1 LIQEKNRVK
10 TRIFLHV
17 LSELKE
23 VEPKLAAWIQKLN
36 SFGLDATGPFFSRY
50 GASLKEL
57 DFSIMTFL
65 WNEKYG
71 HKLASIEGKQL
82 DYFCEPTSLKEA
94 RCLIWLLEEHRD
106 KFPALHNALDEF
118 FDIMDSRCTVLRKQ
132 DSGDVPFNSAK
143 IKNKGKKKKPKD
155 SKPMLVGSGTASVT
169 ANNETVTSGEDHNRR
184 NSNSAG
190 PFVVPDHLRQDVE
203 EFEAIYEQHSSEY
216 VVRNKK
222 LWDINPKQ
230 KCSTL
235 YDYFSQ
241 LLEEHGPLDMSNKMF
256 SEEYEFFPEETR
268 QILDKA
274 GGLKSFLLGCP
285 RFVVIDNCI
294 ALKKVALRLKKKRKK
309 KNIKTKVEEI
319 SKTGEYLR
327 VKLPLNP
334 SAREFKPDVKSK
346 PVSDLSSAAASED
359 VKPKPIAANSPKPTW
374 EAVKPK
380 PVSGDSSRSV
390 SENEKPKEVSSDP
403 PKPVSEDAGHKGVSS
418 DSPKPASEDVKPT
431 YWTPPHLVTGYPTY
445 LPFRG
450 FDMTQTPPPYINVL
464 PSLPQYTNIYTS
476 LASVSSEYQL
486 QRSVPVVPSFI
497 ASDGP
502 DESAAVY
509 FEGHRLN
516 AENAPGNQVAPKTQ
530 ILQDSLEVSVKTQ
543 CSADGADTA
552 LSESNRCHGH
562 CGNSADEWEVSPGN
576 TDEVTN
582 VPHTQV
588 VAVQVSW
595 NIRHQEVN
603 TEPYDPFEAQQ
614 GDILQ
619 IEKEYQVLQAQL
631 KEACENYE
639 QRKLEGSEET
649 RDLEEKLKRNLEE
662 NKISKTE
669 LDWFLEDL
677 EKEIKKWQHE
687 KKEIQ
692 ESLKALTKKMRK
704 VLNASESYAQ
714 KNDEK
719 DKEHELLLDQSLEIS
734 DTFTNEKMKVEECIK
749 KGKENYEESLQRA
762 VAAEVSVLENWKDMD
777 VYKLQIMDSQAEGYL
792 KNLKLLS
799 SDSATYPDMESDV
812 HSWESFL
819 SKVRKEIVKA
829 KSQYEEQIQAV
840 KNGSQLS
847 ELPKVQIPEL
857 SFPICSAI
865 PPTVL
870 PESSGHADHGTS
882 TSTSHGTGN
891 QTAVPKDSSLV
902 SANDGPVGASSP
914 PLTGSLSC
922 QPEVTQLPECKITG
936 QETPPKQ
943 SLVADQKPPILPGC
957 ATHSSQSPKKP
968 FNSIIEHLSV
978 VFPCYNSTELAGFIK
993 KVRNKN
999 KNSLSGLSIDE
1010 IVQRVTEHIVDEQ
1023 KKKKP
1028 NSNSGKDKKL
1038 SEPSSAASV
1047 TRASQ
1052 GPPSIIA
1059 GPSPKTKGQKTED
1072 IPASGAASC
1081 ELCREVFKSKNVRVL
1096 KCGHKFHKGCFKQ
1109 WLKGQSTCPAC
1120 LDQDLL

>member
-1 LIQEKNRVK
+1 V
-10 TRIFLHV
+10 IF
-17 LSELKE
+17 
-23 VEPKLAAWIQKLN
+23 
-36 SFGLDATGPFFSRY
+36 F
-50 GASLKEL
+50 
-57 DFSIMTFL
+57 
-65 WNEKYG
+65 
-71 HKLASIEGKQL
+71 
-82 DYFCEPTSLKEA
+82 
-94 RCLIWLLEEHRD
+94 HR
-106 KFPALHNALDEF
+106 
-118 FDIMDSRCTVLRKQ
+118 
-132 DSGDVPFNSAK
+132 
-143 IKNKGKKKKPKD
+143 
-155 SKPMLVGSGTASVT
+155 
-169 ANNETVTSGEDHNRR
+169 
-184 NSNSAG
+184 
-190 PFVVPDHLRQDVE
+190 
-203 EFEAIYEQHSSEY
+203 
-216 VVRNKK
+216 
-222 LWDINPKQ
+222 
-230 KCSTL
+230 
-235 YDYFSQ
+235 
-241 LLEEHGPLDMSNKMF
+241 
-256 SEEYEFFPEETR
+256 
-268 QILDKA
+268 
-274 GGLKSFLLGCP
+274 
-285 RFVVIDNCI
+285 
-294 ALKKVALRLKKKRKK
+294 
-309 KNIKTKVEEI
+309 
-319 SKTGEYLR
+319 
-327 VKLPLNP
+327 
-334 SAREFKPDVKSK
+334 
-346 PVSDLSSAAASED
+346 
-359 VKPKPIAANSPKPTW
+359 
-374 EAVKPK
+374 
-380 PVSGDSSRSV
+380 
-390 SENEKPKEVSSDP
+390 
-403 PKPVSEDAGHKGVSS
+403 
-418 DSPKPASEDVKPT
+418 
-431 YWTPPHLVTGYPTY
+431 
-445 LPFRG
+445 
-450 FDMTQTPPPYINVL
+450 
-464 PSLPQYTNIYTS
+464 
-476 LASVSSEYQL
+476 
-486 QRSVPVVPSFI
+486 
-497 ASDGP
+497 
-502 DESAAVY
+502 
-509 FEGHRLN
+509 
-516 AENAPGNQVAPKTQ
+516 
-530 ILQDSLEVSVKTQ
+530 
-543 CSADGADTA
+543 
-552 LSESNRCHGH
+552 
-562 CGNSADEWEVSPGN
+562 
-576 TDEVTN
+576 
-582 VPHTQV
+582 
-588 VAVQVSW
+588 
-595 NIRHQEVN
+595 
-603 TEPYDPFEAQQ
+603 
-614 GDILQ
+614 
-619 IEKEYQVLQAQL
+619 
-631 KEACENYE
+631 
-639 QRKLEGSEET
+639 
-649 RDLEEKLKRNLEE
+649 
-662 NKISKTE
+662 
-669 LDWFLEDL
+669 
-677 EKEIKKWQHE
+677 
-687 KKEIQ
+687 
-692 ESLKALTKKMRK
+692 
-704 VLNASESYAQ
+704 YAQ

>member
-1 LIQEKNRVK
+1 
-10 TRIFLHV
+10 
-17 LSELKE
+17 
-23 VEPKLAAWIQKLN
+23 
-36 SFGLDATGPFFSRY
+36 
-50 GASLKEL
+50 
-57 DFSIMTFL
+57 
-65 WNEKYG
+65 
-71 HKLASIEGKQL
+71 
-82 DYFCEPTSLKEA
+82 
-94 RCLIWLLEEHRD
+94 
-106 KFPALHNALDEF
+106 
-118 FDIMDSRCTVLRKQ
+118 
-132 DSGDVPFNSAK
+132 
-143 IKNKGKKKKPKD
+143 
-155 SKPMLVGSGTASVT
+155 
-169 ANNETVTSGEDHNRR
+169 
-184 NSNSAG
+184 
-190 PFVVPDHLRQDVE
+190 VVPDHLRQDVE

-268 QILDKA
+268 QILEKA

-516 AENAPGNQVAPKTQ
+516 AEDAPGNQVAPKTQ

-704 VLNASESYAQ
+704 VLNASES
-714 KNDEK
+714 
-719 DKEHELLLDQSLEIS
+719 
-734 DTFTNEKMKVEECIK
+734 
-749 KGKENYEESLQRA
+749 
-762 VAAEVSVLENWKDMD
+762 
-777 VYKLQIMDSQAEGYL
+777 
-792 KNLKLLS
+792 
-799 SDSATYPDMESDV
+799 
-812 HSWESFL
+812 
-819 SKVRKEIVKA
+819 
-829 KSQYEEQIQAV
+829 
-840 KNGSQLS
+840 
-847 ELPKVQIPEL
+847 
-857 SFPICSAI
+857 
-865 PPTVL
+865 
-870 PESSGHADHGTS
+870 
-882 TSTSHGTGN
+882 
-891 QTAVPKDSSLV
+891 
-902 SANDGPVGASSP
+902 
-914 PLTGSLSC
+914 
-922 QPEVTQLPECKITG
+922 
-936 QETPPKQ
+936 
-943 SLVADQKPPILPGC
+943 
-957 ATHSSQSPKKP
+957 
-968 FNSIIEHLSV
+968 
-978 VFPCYNSTELAGFIK
+978 
-993 KVRNKN
+993 
-999 KNSLSGLSIDE
+999 
-1010 IVQRVTEHIVDEQ
+1010 
-1023 KKKKP
+1023 
-1028 NSNSGKDKKL
+1028 
-1038 SEPSSAASV
+1038 
-1047 TRASQ
+1047 
-1052 GPPSIIA
+1052 
-1059 GPSPKTKGQKTED
+1059 
-1072 IPASGAASC
+1072 
-1081 ELCREVFKSKNVRVL
+1081 
-1096 KCGHKFHKGCFKQ
+1096 
-1109 WLKGQSTCPAC
+1109 
-1120 LDQDLL
+1120 